1 MLKFLGRGSGFSKS
15 NNSAYIEYAG
25 SLILIDCGVTVFNE
39 VRKNLDLSKYNS
51 IYVIITHLHSDH
63 AGSLGQLIMY
73 LGYELSKKPIIVSE
87 CENIQ
92 NFLNIIGI
100 DRNLYRF
107 NPNAISGLSFIK
119 THHTDLLDAYG
130 FVFEYE
136 GKKIVYTGDT
146 STLIPF
152 RKAIKGANE
161 LYVDVS
167 KKGIVH
173 LQIDDVLLKLLQIQ
187 DKGTKVYL
195 MHLDDEEY
203 IAEITQGKLEFANIK
218 EEKKW

>member
-1 MLKFLGRGSGFSKS
+1 MLKFLGRGSGFSTS
-15 NNSAYIEYAG
+15 DNSAYIEYDD
-25 SLILIDCGVTVFNE
+25 SLILIDCGNTVFNVLRE
-39 VRKNLDLSKYNS
+39 RVDLSKYDS
-51 IYVIITHLHSDH
+51 IYIIITHLHPDH

-73 LGYELSKKPIIVSE
+73 LGYVLSKKPIIVSE
-87 CENIQ
+87 CEKMQ
-92 NFLNIIGI
+92 DYLNIIGV
-100 DRNLYRF
+100 DRSLYNLNSR
-107 NPNAISGLSFIK
+107 AISGLKFIK
-119 THHTDLLDAYG
+119 TQHTSLIDAYG

-146 STLIPF
+146 STLNPF
-152 RKAIKGANE
+152 RKDIKEANE

-173 LQIDDVLLKLLQIQ
+173 IQIDDVFQELIQIQ

-203 IAEITQGKLEFANIK
+203 IAKVTQGKLEFANT
-218 EEKKW
+218 KK